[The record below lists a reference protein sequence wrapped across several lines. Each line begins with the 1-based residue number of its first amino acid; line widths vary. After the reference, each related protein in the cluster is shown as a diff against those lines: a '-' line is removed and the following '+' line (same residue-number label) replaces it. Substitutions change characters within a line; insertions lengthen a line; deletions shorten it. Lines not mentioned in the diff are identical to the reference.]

1 MTPENELFLQNIL
14 EERDRLFRETSKL
27 RSQICGY
34 ENFESERSSYQK
46 QLNEKDELIVHKE
59 SLLVHKDELIR
70 EKEGLILSLQQQ
82 VEYLKRKIWGKSSE
96 RFIQEDSQ
104 LRILDFE
111 GLDLLPEEKELA
123 ACAKQEIE
131 EYKTKRV
138 VEKVRVHP
146 LRKPLPEGLPR
157 KEIHLYPEGM
167 DKDNINYDLW
177 VELTPEITEVLEREP
192 AKFFVNRIIRHKFA
206 LKDKSQE
213 MEKQILTAT
222 MLALPI
228 ARSYAGA
235 TLLADI
241 VIDKYVNHLP
251 FYRQIQMFKQQ
262 DISIAPATINDW
274 FHGVTDL
281 MRPAYYRLKELVLN
295 TDYIQSD
302 ETTIPI
308 VNNEK
313 HKTVK
318 GYIWMVRAV
327 MANLVFFHYDHGS
340 RAQKVALELF
350 KDYQGVIQSD
360 GYVVY
365 DIYENK
371 KGVLPI
377 CCWAHS
383 RRRFSEALSEDKAR
397 AEYALEQI
405 GLLYAVERRAD
416 EENLSYGERSDLRS
430 RLSYPIM
437 VAFEKWMVSEYP
449 KVLPKGRIGK
459 AIHYTY
465 NIYHKLTRY
474 HLDGRLKMDNN
485 LGENAIRP
493 IALGRKNWLFC
504 GNDESAEDAAIM
516 YSMFG
521 CCKAQGINFREWLV
535 FFLKNIHDYDQD
547 YSKDLAELL
556 PHNFK
561 AKAKDALNI
570 IS

>member
-34 ENFESERSSYQK
+34 ENFETERISYQK
-46 QLNEKDELIVHKE
+46 QLSDKDKLIKE
-59 SLLVHKDELIR
+59 REGQIR
-70 EKEGLILSLQQQ
+70 SLQQQ

-96 RFIQEDSQ
+96 SFIKEDAQ
-104 LRILDFE
+104 LRIFDFD
-111 GLDLLPEEKELA
+111 GLNLLPEEKELA

-138 VEKVRVHP
+138 VEKVRAHP

-167 DKDNINYDLW
+167 DKDNINRGLW
-177 VELTPEITEVLEREP
+177 VELEPEITEVLEREP

-206 LKDKSQE
+206 LRDKSQKV
-213 MEKQILTAT
+213 EKQILTAA
-222 MLALPI
+222 LPALPI

-241 VIDKYVNHLP
+241 IIDKYVNHLP
-251 FYRQIQMFKQQ
+251 FYRQIQMFRQQ
-262 DISIAPATINDW
+262 GISIAPATINDW
-274 FHGVTDL
+274 FQGVADL
-281 MRPAYYRLKELVLN
+281 MRPTYYRLKELVLN

-308 VNNEK
+308 INNEK

-350 KDYQGVIQSD
+350 RDYQGVIQSD
-360 GYVVY
+360 GYAVY

-377 CCWAHS
+377 GCWAHS

-416 EENLSYGERSDLRS
+416 EENLSYGERSELRS

-465 NIYHKLTRY
+465 NIYHKLTRF

-485 LGENAIRP
+485 LGENALRP
-493 IALGRKNWLFC
+493 LCLGRKNWLFC

-521 CCKAQGINFREWLV
+521 CCKAQEVNFREWLV
-535 FFLKNIHDYDQD
+535 FFLKNIHDYDKD